1 MVVPVAG
8 VTVAVSVAVWNGLS
22 VVAVVAILIV
32 GCTFT
37 VTVTL
42 AQAVVLQGP
51 SALTKY
57 VVVLLTV
64 TTSEVPVPTK
74 VPPQLPLY
82 HLQLDPDPSEPPA
95 TLSVT
100 LPGPH
105 KLVADALAPVGAV
118 ESELTVMEVVAVT
131 TGHPPAAANV

>member
-1 MVVPVAG
+1 MVVPAAG
-8 VTVAVSVAVWNGLS
+8 VTVAVIVAVWKGLS
-22 VVAVVAILIV
+22 MVTVVAMLIV

-42 AQAVVLQGP
+42 AQVVVLQVP

-64 TTSEVPVPTK
+64 STSEAPVPTR

-82 HLQLDPDPSEPPA
+82 HLQLAPDPSEPPL

-105 KLVADALAPVGAV
+105 KLVADALAAVGAV
-118 ESELTVMEVVAVT
+118 ESEFTVMEVVAVT